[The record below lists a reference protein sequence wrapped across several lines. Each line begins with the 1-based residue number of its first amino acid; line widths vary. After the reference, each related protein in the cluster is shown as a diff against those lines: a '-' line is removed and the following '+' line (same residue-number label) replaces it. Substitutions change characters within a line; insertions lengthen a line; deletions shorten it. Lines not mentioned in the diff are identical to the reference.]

1 MKSLNQIMKLGA
13 VSAIALTAATASFA
27 ETKTL
32 RLTHEE
38 PADAFNSPTHAC
50 ASVFANIVNADTN
63 GSIDVQIY
71 PSDQLGSNEEAVQMT
86 MDDTIQAV
94 LASTGSMATYYP
106 NIDVLNLVFAY
117 DHNAAT
123 YDVFDGEFVD
133 ALANDIETNLD
144 GVEVLGFPDSG
155 GFFAVTNSKR
165 SIASAKD
172 FDGVRIR
179 TMTIPSHKIIINA
192 LNGEAYPLAWGEVY
206 SGLQT
211 GVIDGQMNPVPI
223 IANANF
229 AEVQDHLT
237 LTNHLFSPYTML
249 LSGTFWDSL
258 SDAEKRIIRYASESC
273 VVASR
278 GISRIIEASDRG
290 LPTLKEKMEV
300 VALTQEARD
309 EFKALAQPAVIEHLA
324 NTLGDDG
331 KALLQAFQASVAEA
345 NAKSYLD

>member
-1 MKSLNQIMKLGA
+1 MKNLHKTAISA
-13 VSAIALTAATASFA
+13 VSALAVLSATASYA
-27 ETKTL
+27 STKIL
-32 RLTHEE
+32 RFTHEE
-38 PADAFNSPTHAC
+38 AADAFNSPTHAC
-50 ASVFANIVNADTN
+50 ASVFANIVEADTN
-63 GSIDVQIY
+63 GSIKVKIF

-86 MDDTIQAV
+86 KDGTIQAV

-123 YDVFDGEFVD
+123 YGVFDGDFGK
-133 ALANDIETNLD
+133 ALANDIEANLD

-165 SIASAKD
+165 SIADVED

-223 IANANF
+223 IVNSNF
-229 AEVQDHLT
+229 AEVQKYLT
-237 LTNHLFSPYTML
+237 LTNHLFSPYTFLM
-249 LSGTFWDSL
+249 SGAFWDSL
-258 SDAEKRIIRYASESC
+258 SDGEKRIVRYASESC

-290 LPTLKEKMEV
+290 LPALQEKMEIM
-300 VALTQEARD
+300 ALTQEARD
-309 EFKALAQPAVIEHLA
+309 QFKALAQPAVIAHLE
-324 NTLGDDG
+324 NMLGEDG
-331 KALLQAFQASVAEA
+331 KALLEAFQSSVIEA
-345 NAKSYLD
+345 NNSSYLD

>member
-1 MKSLNQIMKLGA
+1 MRKLKNLTTLVA
-13 VSAIALTAATASFA
+13 VSAMTAASASASFA
-27 ETKTL
+27 DTKL
-32 RLTHEE
+32 LKITHEE
-38 PADAFNSPTHAC
+38 AADAFNSPTHAC
-50 ASVFANIVNADTN
+50 ASVFANIVEADTN
-63 GSIDVQIY
+63 GSVKVQIY

-86 MDDTIQAV
+86 RDNTIQAV
-94 LASTGSMATYYP
+94 LASTGSVATYYP

-123 YDVFDGEFVD
+123 YDVFDGEFGK
-133 ALANDIETNLD
+133 ALADDIESSLGD
-144 GVEVLGFPDSG
+144 VVVLGYPDSG

-165 SIASAKD
+165 SIANAKD
-172 FDGVRIR
+172 FEGVRIR

-206 SGLQT
+206 SGMQT

-229 AEVQDHLT
+229 ADVQKYLA
-237 LTNHLFSPYTML
+237 LTNHLFSPYTLML
-249 LSGTFWDSL
+249 SKTFWDTL
-258 SDAEKRIIRYASESC
+258 TAEEQRIVRYASESC

-290 LPTLKEKMEV
+290 LPALKEKLEV

-309 EFKALAQPAVIEHLA
+309 EFKALAQPAVIAHFEKTLSETGAVLLEVLQENLKTA
-324 NTLGDDG
+324 NS
-331 KALLQAFQASVAEA
+331 KAYME
-345 NAKSYLD
+345 

>member
-1 MKSLNQIMKLGA
+1 M
-13 VSAIALTAATASFA
+13 ALTAATASFA

-32 RLTHEE
+32 RITHEE
-38 PADAFNSPTHAC
+38 AGDAFNSPPHAC

-63 GSIDVQIY
+63 GSINVDIY

-86 MDDTIQAV
+86 QDNTIQAV

-123 YDVFDGEFVD
+123 YDVFDGAFGD
-133 ALANDIETNLD
+133 ALAKDIEANLD

-165 SIASAKD
+165 SIASVED

-223 IANANF
+223 IANSNF

-237 LTNHLFSPYTML
+237 LTNHLFSPYTFL
-249 LSGTFWDSL
+249 LSGAFWDSL
-258 SDAEKRIIRYASESC
+258 SDDEKRIVRYASESC

-290 LPTLKEKMEV
+290 LPALKDKMEV

-309 EFKALAQPAVIEHLA
+309 QFKGLAQPAVIEHLES
-324 NTLGDDG
+324 TLGEDG
-331 KALLQAFQASVAEA
+331 KALLEVFQTSVADA
-345 NAKSYLD
+345 NAKSYMD

>member
-1 MKSLNQIMKLGA
+1 MKSLNQIVTLGT
-13 VSAIALTAATASFA
+13 VSAIALTVATASFA
-27 ETKTL
+27 ETKQL
-32 RLTHEE
+32 RITHEE
-38 PADAFNSPTHAC
+38 AGDAFNSPPHAC

-63 GSIDVQIY
+63 GSINVEIF

-86 MDDTIQAV
+86 QDNTIQAV

-123 YDVFDGEFVD
+123 YDVFDETFGN
-133 ALANDIETNLD
+133 ALAKDIEAKLE
-144 GVEVLGFPDSG
+144 GVEVLGYPDSG

-165 SIASAKD
+165 SIANVED

-179 TMTIPSHKIIINA
+179 TMTIPSHKIIINS

-229 AEVQDHLT
+229 AEVQKHLT

-249 LSGTFWDSL
+249 LSSAFWDTL
-258 SDAEKRIIRYASESC
+258 TDDEKRIVRYASESC

-290 LPTLKEKMEV
+290 LPALKEKMEV

-309 EFKALAQPAVIEHLA
+309 QFKALAQPAVVEHLA
-324 NTLGDDG
+324 NTLDDDG
-331 KALLQAFQASVAEA
+331 KALLEVFQSSVKDA

>member
-1 MKSLNQIMKLGA
+1 MKSLKPIVTLGA
-13 VSAIALTAATASFA
+13 VSAMALTSATASFA
-27 ETKTL
+27 DTKTM
-32 RLTHEE
+32 RITHEE
-38 PADAFNSPTHAC
+38 AADAFSSPPHAC
-50 ASVFANIVNADTN
+50 VTVFANIVNADTN
-63 GSIDVQIY
+63 GSINVEIY
-71 PSDQLGSNEEAVQMT
+71 PSDQLGGNEEAVQMT
-86 MDDTIQAV
+86 KDNTIQGV

-123 YDVFDGEFVD
+123 YDVFDGEFGK
-133 ALANDIETNLD
+133 ALANDIEAKLD

-165 SIASAKD
+165 SIANVED

-223 IANANF
+223 IANSNF
-229 AEVQDHLT
+229 AEVQEHLT
-237 LTNHLFSPYTML
+237 LTNHLFSPYTFL
-249 LSGTFWDSL
+249 LSRDFWDSL
-258 SDAEKRIIRYASESC
+258 TDEEKRIVRYASESC

-278 GISRIIEASDRG
+278 GISRIIEATDRG
-290 LPTLKEKMEV
+290 LPALREKMEV

-309 EFKALAQPAVIEHLA
+309 KFKELAQPAVIEHLQ
-324 NTLGDDG
+324 NTLDDDG
-331 KALLQAFQASVAEA
+331 KALLETLQTGVKDA
-345 NAKSYLD
+345 NAKSYMD

>member
-1 MKSLNQIMKLGA
+1 MKPLKQIAAFGA
-13 VSAIALTAATASFA
+13 ASVIALTCATAVVA

-32 RLTHEE
+32 RITHEE
-38 PADAFNSPTHAC
+38 AGDAFNSPPHAC

-63 GSIDVQIY
+63 GSINVEVY

-86 MDDTIQAV
+86 QDNTIQAV

-123 YDVFDGEFVD
+123 YDVFDGAFGK
-133 ALANDIETNLD
+133 ALAQDIKANLD

-165 SIASAKD
+165 SISSVED
-172 FDGVRIR
+172 FDGIRIR

-223 IANANF
+223 IANSNF

-237 LTNHLFSPYTML
+237 LTNHLFSPYTFL
-249 LSGTFWDSL
+249 LSDAFWDSL
-258 SDAEKRIIRYASESC
+258 SDDEKRIVRYAAESC

-290 LPTLKEKMEV
+290 LPALKAKMEV
-300 VALTQEARD
+300 VALTQKARD
-309 EFKALAQPAVIEHLA
+309 QFKALAQPAVIEHLA

-331 KALLQAFQASVAEA
+331 KALLEVFQSSLEEA